1 MKKDVWISGWRL
13 DALIFDMDGLIFDS
27 ERIVQ
32 RAWTSASR
40 ELGIPDAGA
49 HIYNT
54 IGFNSA
60 RRDVYFSGVFGADF
74 PATEFAVA
82 SRRHFIAISETE
94 GVPVKPGA
102 KELLQ
107 FAKELGIKTALATS
121 SRQIHAVEMLKRAE
135 LFHYFDAA
143 VYGDVVKNAKPDPEI
158 YLTAAHMLKTAP
170 SGCMAL
176 EDAPAGIQSAYA
188 AGMRPVMVPDL
199 VAPDQETLAK
209 CWRCFDTLNDVIAWI
224 RSSSFA
230 IPAPGSSTGED

>member
-1 MKKDVWISGWRL
+1 MKKEIWIQDWRL
-13 DALIFDMDGLIFDS
+13 DAMIFDMDGLIFDS

-60 RRDVYFSGVFGADF
+60 RRDVYFSEVFGADF
-74 PATEFAVA
+74 PAADFAAA
-82 SRRHFIAISETE
+82 SRRYFIAISKAE

-102 KELLQ
+102 RELLEL
-107 FAKELGIKTALATS
+107 AKEQGIMTALATS
-121 SRQIHAVEMLKRAE
+121 SRQLHAVEMLRQAE

-143 VYGDVVKNAKPDPEI
+143 IYGDVVKNAKPDPEI
-158 YLTAAHMLKTAP
+158 YLTAARLLKTAP

-176 EDAPAGIQSAYA
+176 EDAPAGIQAAYA
-188 AGMRPVMVPDL
+188 AGMRPVMIPDL
-199 VAPDQETLAK
+199 VTPDRETLAK
-209 CWRCFDTLNDVIAWI
+209 CWRSFDTLNDVITWI
-224 RSSSFA
+224 RSSSA
-230 IPAPGSSTGED
+230 IVPAPGSTAG